1 MTIYN
6 KLVRDKIPELIAQSG
21 EQPLVRILDSQE
33 YIACLEAKLDEEAG
47 ESHRDK
53 NAEELA
59 DIIEVVFAL
68 AAVHGVSEEELLTQ
82 RLRKRESRGGFF
94 NRVFLI
100 GKE

>member
-21 EQPLVRILDSQE
+21 EKPLVRILDSQE

-47 ESHRDK
+47 EYHRDK